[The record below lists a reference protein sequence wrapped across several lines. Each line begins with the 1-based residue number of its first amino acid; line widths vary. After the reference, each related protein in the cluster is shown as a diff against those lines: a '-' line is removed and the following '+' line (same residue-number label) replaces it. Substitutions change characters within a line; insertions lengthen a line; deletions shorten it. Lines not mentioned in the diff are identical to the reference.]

1 MQKSFLVIS
10 VLLLFACLAPL
21 DALANKS
28 AVKIEAPSEAAKGS
42 DIVIKL
48 TVTHKGNS
56 ALHYT
61 KWLKVSVN
69 GKPLEQWE
77 YSSSRRPDGETFT
90 KEITV
95 KAADNMDITAEASCN
110 LHGSAGP
117 ATTKIV
123 VR

>member
-1 MQKSFLVIS
+1 MQKLSLAIS
-10 VLLLFACLAPL
+10 VFLLLACLAPL

-48 TVTHKGNS
+48 TVVHKGNS

-69 GKPLEQWE
+69 GKPFEQWE
-77 YSSSRRPDGETFT
+77 YSSSRRPEGETFT

-95 KAADNMDITAEASCN
+95 KAVENMDITAEASCN
-110 LHGSAGP
+110 LHGSVGP
-117 ATTKIV
+117 ATAKIAI
-123 VR
+123 R